1 MVLFAK
7 VVLLAECGNPFDVAF
22 YIPQTW
28 YKVFFAFAYVK
39 NGSGY
44 KKVRLPALL
53 HTVSRAMRFY
63 ADDSSPAVMRSV
75 ILIFPYCLAYVIKQ
89 VVGGFKSY

>member
-1 MVLFAK
+1 MVPFAK
-7 VVLLAECGNPFDVAF
+7 VVLLAEWAIPLMWHF

-44 KKVRLPALL
+44 KKARLPALL
-53 HTVSRAMRFY
+53 HTVSRAVRFC
-63 ADDSSPAVMRSV
+63 ADDGRQALVTA
-75 ILIFPYCLAYVIKQ
+75 LN
-89 VVGGFKSY
+89 KS